1 MAGFSPPPL
10 RPGAPRAAPG
20 VTPASCP
27 SYSTTWIPPGGQRD
41 CKAWLGHCPPCPR
54 HPRGSP
60 PPWAG
65 QGPRWSG
72 CHPPAFTHSPKMLC
86 PISLKSSACQCL
98 ISTGPAPGDALLR
111 KFPRDG
117 KFHSFMCG
125 SWRLEA
131 IRVFILR
138 EQQTDGSEASAPRAS
153 TVRRDV

>member
-1 MAGFSPPPL
+1 MIYAL
-10 RPGAPRAAPG
+10 
-20 VTPASCP
+20 
-27 SYSTTWIPPGGQRD
+27 
-41 CKAWLGHCPPCPR
+41 L
-54 HPRGSP
+54 
-60 PPWAG
+60 AG
-65 QGPRWSG
+65 QAAVQNDNVMLYTYQAGEHDKARRA
-72 CHPPAFTHSPKMLC
+72 PADRQGREARSSSQNGTC
-86 PISLKSSACQCL
+86 GPISLKSSACQCL

-131 IRVFILR
+131 IWVFILR